1 MALETAVSTDSSAR
15 ARALRSTPVLRGLE
29 SKFIIP
35 DSRIPESV
43 LNTVRLGRNGQLSL
57 PRSVM
62 KRLHLQGNETLLL
75 DVSEDGVIQ
84 LRPAAVLPIEM
95 YTPERIAE
103 FERES
108 EVDADTRAAARK
120 VADDATR

>member
-1 MALETAVSTDSSAR
+1 MDIV
-15 ARALRSTPVLRGLE
+15 
-29 SKFIIP
+29 K
-35 DSRIPESV
+35 
-43 LNTVRLGRNGQLSL
+43 LGRNGRLAL

-62 KRLHLQGNETLLL
+62 KRLHLQGDDILLL
-75 DVSEDGVIQ
+75 NVSDDGVIQ

-95 YTPERIAE
+95 YTSERIAE

-120 VADDATR
+120 AGDTANS

>member
-1 MALETAVSTDSSAR
+1 M
-15 ARALRSTPVLRGLE
+15 
-29 SKFIIP
+29 IP
-35 DSRIPESV
+35 GSRIPEKV
-43 LNTVRLGRNGQLSL
+43 MDTVRLGRNGQLSL

-62 KRLHLQGNETLLL
+62 KRLHLRGNETLLL
-75 DVSEDGVIQ
+75 DVTDDGVIR

-108 EVDADTRAAARK
+108 EVDAETRAAVRK
-120 VADDATR
+120 AVDNAAG

>member
-1 MALETAVSTDSSAR
+1 M
-15 ARALRSTPVLRGLE
+15 
-29 SKFIIP
+29 IP
-35 DSRIPESV
+35 EYRIPE
-43 LNTVRLGRNGQLSL
+43 NTVDTVKLGRNGQLSL

-62 KRLHLQGNETLLL
+62 KRLHLRGNETLLL
-75 DVSEDGVIQ
+75 DVSADGVIQ

-108 EVDADTRAAARK
+108 EVDADTRAAARNA
-120 VADDATR
+120 VDTASG

>member
-1 MALETAVSTDSSAR
+1 MD
-15 ARALRSTPVLRGLE
+15 
-29 SKFIIP
+29 
-35 DSRIPESV
+35 
-43 LNTVRLGRNGQLSL
+43 TVRLGRNGQLSL

-62 KRLHLQGNETLLL
+62 KRLHLRGNETLLL

-108 EVDADTRAAARK
+108 EIDEDTRAAVRK
-120 VADDATR
+120 AANNASG

>member
-1 MALETAVSTDSSAR
+1 MD
-15 ARALRSTPVLRGLE
+15 
-29 SKFIIP
+29 
-35 DSRIPESV
+35 
-43 LNTVRLGRNGQLSL
+43 TVRLGRNGQLSL

-62 KRLHLQGNETLLL
+62 KRLHLRGNETLLL

-108 EVDADTRAAARK
+108 EIDADTRAAARK
-120 VADDATR
+120 AVDTAPG

>member
-1 MALETAVSTDSSAR
+1 M
-15 ARALRSTPVLRGLE
+15 
-29 SKFIIP
+29 IP
-35 DSRIPESV
+35 GGRIPEKV
-43 LNTVRLGRNGQLSL
+43 MDTVRLGRNGQLSL

-62 KRLHLQGNETLLL
+62 KRLHLRGNETLLL
-75 DVSEDGVIQ
+75 DVTDDGVIR

-108 EVDADTRAAARK
+108 EVDAETRAAVRK
-120 VADDATR
+120 AVDNAAG

>member
-1 MALETAVSTDSSAR
+1 MD
-15 ARALRSTPVLRGLE
+15 
-29 SKFIIP
+29 
-35 DSRIPESV
+35 
-43 LNTVRLGRNGQLSL
+43 TVKLGRNGQLSL
-57 PRSVM
+57 PRAVM

-75 DVSEDGVIQ
+75 DVSDDGVIR

-108 EVDADTRAAARK
+108 EVDDDTRTAVREALGR
-120 VADDATR
+120 TSS